1 MNTCTTCCNPK
12 TPDCDSIEMSNLQ
25 RCNGVTMHGCG
36 NPLYNVYAWDCH
48 HGHCGGP
55 GCGPHGCIGH
65 KPEPCA
71 IEMLCSYLTKAEAA
85 KIYVNHK
92 EFLAFNTAIAETYA
106 TKDELSVDVQE
117 LQDAIQAET
126 EARTAADNAL
136 EGRIDAYRDELD
148 EKIDREI
155 SRATN
160 AETELSNRISAE
172 VTRATQSEQTIQ
184 ASLDAEIARSQA
196 AEASL
201 GESITAEA
209 TRAQNA
215 ESQLNSAVSTVSS
228 RLDNEINRATNAET
242 SINTTLNNYI
252 ATNNAALTN
261 EVNRATQAENNIS
274 AAVSTINNRVTNDVV
289 HSADYDSANKQILFK
304 NANGTVIDSIDAT
317 AFIKD
322 GMVSNVQV
330 INGVLKIT
338 FNTDAGKSDIDIPIS
353 SIFDANNYYTKAQTD
368 NILNSYYT
376 KSEVDTTLNGYYTK
390 TQVDNTFSGYYT
402 KAEVDALIAQAISNA
417 LTNYYTKTQADTKF
431 VAA

>member
-12 TPDCDSIEMSNLQ
+12 TPDCDSVEMSNLQ

-36 NPLYNVYAWDCH
+36 NPMYNVYAWDCH

-55 GCGPHGCIGH
+55 CGPQGCIGH

-106 TKDELSVDVQE
+106 TKDELSVNVQE
-117 LQDAIQAET
+117 LQEAIEAET
-126 EARTAADNAL
+126 VSRTAADNAL

-148 EKIDREI
+148 EKINNEIGRATAAEQTLTNNLNSEI
-155 SRATN
+155 SRATQ
-160 AETELSNRISAE
+160 A
-172 VTRATQSEQTIQ
+172 EQTIQ
-184 ASLDAEIARSQA
+184 NSLNAEVSRAQA
-196 AEASL
+196 AESAL
-201 GESITAEA
+201 NDSITAESN
-209 TRAQNA
+209 RAQSA
-215 ESQLNSAVSTVSS
+215 EATLNTAIATTSS
-228 RLDNEINRATNAET
+228 RLDNEITRATNAET
-242 SINTTLNNYI
+242 SINTSLNNYI

-261 EVNRATQAENNIS
+261 EVNRATAAENNIS
-274 AAVSTINNRVTNDVV
+274 TAVSTLNNRVNADLV

-304 NANGTVIDSIDAT
+304 NADGTVIDSIDAT

-353 SIFDANNYYTKAQTD
+353 SIFDANNYYTKAEINSTLNSYYTKTQID
-368 NILNSYYT
+368 NTLNSYYT
-376 KSEVDTTLNGYYTK
+376 KS
-390 TQVDNTFSGYYT
+390 QVDNTFSGYYT
-402 KAEVDALIAQAISNA
+402 KAEVDALIAQAINNA
-417 LTNYYTKTQADTKF
+417 IANYYTKSQADAKF